1 MERRLMS
8 LIDYGVIGNGEVV
21 ETTLLQQAI
30 DDCHANG
37 GGRVVIETGMT
48 ILTSTLYLKENVE
61 LHLELGAEIKGVTG
75 YENYP
80 TLNEPGTGVYKALI
94 YAKDQNNIHITG
106 HGKINGNGQSFVVED
121 LQYIYALKGEP
132 RVTLMYIENCKN
144 LVISDITIYNCAYWT
159 IHPAGCDGVY
169 IHGIKIL
176 QDLKMPNADGID
188 PDHCKNVIIKG
199 CHIESGDD
207 CIVLKN
213 THYNSEYGGTN
224 NVVVSD
230 CVLISTSAGFKIGT
244 ESHGDFN
251 NITVSNCVIS
261 DSNRGLSIQLR
272 DTGNVSNV
280 NFSNIIINTRRFHD
294 KWWGKGEPIA
304 ITAYPRDSTVEVGT
318 INNIMLSNIICNS
331 ENAIF
336 IAGEQ
341 GKISD
346 IYLNHIVHEVKIHS
360 KWTEHFYDRRPSMGE
375 EHAGLFKGELVGMY
389 TSNISRLWIKDYIFK
404 NKDMPKYNEEHTD
417 DHCTSVR

>member
-1 MERRLMS
+1 MKLV
-8 LIDYGVIGNGEVV
+8 DYGIAGDGNIV
-21 ETTLLQQAI
+21 ETEILQKAI
-30 DDCHANG
+30 DDCHING
-37 GGRVVIETGMT
+37 GGRIVIETGMT
-48 ILTSTLYLKENVE
+48 ILTSTIYLKENIE
-61 LHLELGAEIKGVTG
+61 LHIEQGAEIKGVEG

-80 TLNEPGTGVYKALI
+80 TLNEAGAGVYKALI

-106 HGKINGNGQSFVVED
+106 RGKINGNGASFIVED

-132 RVTLMYIENCKN
+132 RITLMYIENCNN
-144 LVISDITIYNCAYWT
+144 LIISDITIYNCAYWT
-159 IHPAGCDGVY
+159 IHPAGCDGIY
-169 IHGIKIL
+169 INDIKIL

-207 CIVLKN
+207 CIVIKN
-213 THYNSEYGGTN
+213 THYNKKYGGTI

-230 CVLISTSAGFKIGT
+230 CVLVSTSAGFKIGT

-251 NITVSNCVIS
+251 NITVSNCTIS

-272 DTGNVSNV
+272 DFGHVSNV
-280 NFSNIIINTRRFHD
+280 SFSNIIINTRRFHD

-304 ITAYPRDSTVEVGT
+304 ITAYPRNNDVEVGT
-318 INNIMLSNIICNS
+318 IKNIMFSNIICNS

-336 IAGEQ
+336 ISGEER
-341 GKISD
+341 KISD
-346 IYLNHIVHEVKIHS
+346 IYFNQVFHEIKINS
-360 KWTEHFYDRRPSMGE
+360 KWTEHFYDQRPSMGE

-389 TSNISRLWIKDYIFK
+389 TSNISNLHIRDYMFK
-404 NKDMPKYNEEHTD
+404 NKEIQKYNDEHND
-417 DHCTSVR
+417 NQLVPV

>member
-1 MERRLMS
+1 MKLA
-8 LIDYGVIGNGEVV
+8 DYGIVGNGEIV

-48 ILTSTLYLKENVE
+48 ILTSTLYLKESVA
-61 LHLELGAEIKGVTG
+61 LHIEQGAEIKGVEE

-94 YAKDQNNIHITG
+94 YAKDQNNIYITG
-106 HGKINGNGQSFVVED
+106 HGKINGNGASFVLED

-132 RVTLMYIENCKN
+132 RVTLIYIESCNN

-169 IHGIKIL
+169 INNIKIL

-213 THYNSEYGGTN
+213 THYNKKYGGTK

-244 ESHGDFN
+244 ESHGDFH
-251 NITVSNCVIS
+251 NIAVSNCVIS

-272 DTGNVSNV
+272 DSGNVSNV
-280 NFSNIIINTRRFHD
+280 SFSNMVINTRRFHD

-304 ITAYPRDSTVEVGT
+304 ITAYPRGSGVDVGT
-318 INNIMLSNIICNS
+318 INNIMFSNIICNS

-336 IAGEQ
+336 ISGERN
-341 GKISD
+341 KIAD
-346 IYLNHIVHEVKIHS
+346 IYFNHITHEIRLNS
-360 KWTEHFYDRRPSMGE
+360 RWIEHCYDRRPSMGE

-389 TSNISRLWIKDYIFK
+389 TDNISNLHIRDYVLK
-404 NKDMPKYNEEHTD
+404 NKDIHKYNEEHDTKL
-417 DHCTSVR
+417 CRSA